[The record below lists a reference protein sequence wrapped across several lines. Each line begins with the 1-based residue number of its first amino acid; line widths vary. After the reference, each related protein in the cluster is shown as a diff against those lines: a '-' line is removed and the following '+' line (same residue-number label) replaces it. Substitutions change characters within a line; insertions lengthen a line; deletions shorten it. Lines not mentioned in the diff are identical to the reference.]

1 MATLEE
7 ITERLQAVVGDDAG
21 LGKSVKF
28 DFRGDG
34 CIHVDGGR
42 VEGGAVTN
50 LNRPA
55 DCTVTLSKSD
65 FEDLARGRLD
75 PAMAMMRGRMKVAG
89 DFTVAMKLREILGR
103 AGG

>member
-7 ITERLQAVVGDDAG
+7 ITERLQAAVGDDSG

-34 CIHVDGGR
+34 YIHVDGGS
-42 VEGGAVTN
+42 VTN
-50 LNRPA
+50 LDKPA
-55 DCTVTLSKSD
+55 DCTVVLSKND

-103 AGG
+103 AHG